1 MQRASF
7 QAQAAAVL
15 RSNASLQLRS
25 KLTNAC
31 LLLLPLAF
39 CGLLFGLQVGGQVAA
54 CCYCCCCPVTTPPP
68 SDRQHLCAA
77 LREHRAS

>member
-15 RSNASLQLRS
+15 RSNASLQRRS

-39 CGLLFGLQVGGQVAA
+39 CGLLFALQVGGQVAA
-54 CCYCCCCPVTTPPP
+54 SCCPAAP
-68 SDRQHLCAA
+68 SPLPDKPQPGSTCG
-77 LREHRAS
+77 